1 MVISLI
7 VAASENNAIGA
18 GNQLPWHLPN
28 DMKFFKNTTWG
39 MPVIMGRKTFQS
51 MSGKPLPGR
60 YNIILTQQG
69 NHGIDLQEV
78 IIAKT
83 IEEALTKAGETDC
96 KEVFVIGGGQIF
108 EIFLPVTDK
117 IFMTRVHTVINGDVY
132 FPEIDEAIWKQT
144 YNMDF
149 PSDERHA
156 FAYSFQTW
164 EKKN

>member
-1 MVISLI
+1 
-7 VAASENNAIGA
+7 
-18 GNQLPWHLPN
+18 
-28 DMKFFKNTTWG
+28 

-96 KEVFVIGGGQIF
+96 KEVFVIGGGQVF
-108 EIFLPVTDK
+108 DVFLPLADK
-117 IFMTRVHTVINGDVY
+117 IFMTRVHTVINGEVY
-132 FPEIDEAIWKQT
+132 FPEIDESVWQRT
-144 YNMDF
+144 YNLDF